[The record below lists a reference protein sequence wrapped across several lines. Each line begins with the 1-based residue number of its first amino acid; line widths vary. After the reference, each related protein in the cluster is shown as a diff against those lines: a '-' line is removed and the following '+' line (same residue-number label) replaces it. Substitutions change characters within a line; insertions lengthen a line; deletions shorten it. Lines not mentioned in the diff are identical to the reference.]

1 MNNIIKI
8 ISLLTLLIGLVTV
21 MVIKNISH
29 QKQRYVNSLEL
40 ELRKEASLNDLLK
53 IEWEYLVS
61 PINLKDITKKINSS
75 EYNKYFIV
83 LDRDQFKKDLKLGD
97 YKDIINIA
105 KPDKTLNI
113 SR

>member
-1 MNNIIKI
+1 MNNTIKI

-21 MVIKNISH
+21 MVVKNISH

-61 PINLKDITKKINSS
+61 PINLKEITEKVNSN

-83 LDRDQFKKDLKLGD
+83 LDKDELKRNLELGD
-97 YKDIINIA
+97 YNDIINVA
-105 KPDKTLNI
+105 KPDKTINT

>member
-1 MNNIIKI
+1 MNKVIKI
-8 ISLLTLLIGLVTV
+8 ISLLTLLLGLVTV
-21 MVIKNISH
+21 MVVKNISH

-61 PINLKDITKKINSS
+61 PINLKNITEKINSS

-83 LDRDQFKKDLKLGD
+83 LDKDELKRDLNIGD
-97 YKDIINIA
+97 YSDLVIVA
-105 KPDKTLNI
+105 KPDETINT

>member
-1 MNNIIKI
+1 MSNIIKT

-21 MVIKNISH
+21 MVVKNISH
-29 QKQRYVNSLEL
+29 QKQQYINSLKL
-40 ELRKEASLNDLLK
+40 ELRKVVSLNDLLK

-61 PINLKDITKKINSS
+61 PINLKDIAEKINSS

-83 LDRDQFKKDLKLGD
+83 LDKDELKRDFNLGD
-97 YKDIINIA
+97 YSDIVIVA
-105 KPDKTLNI
+105 KPDETINT